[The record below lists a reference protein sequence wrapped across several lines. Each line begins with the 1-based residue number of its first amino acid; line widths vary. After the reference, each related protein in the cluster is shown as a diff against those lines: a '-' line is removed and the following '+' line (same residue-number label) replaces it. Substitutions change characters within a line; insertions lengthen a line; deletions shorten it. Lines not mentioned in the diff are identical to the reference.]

1 MKKQPIISTTA
12 YIYNTKEN
20 TFEEKKDSLYDFD
33 KKKMSPSK
41 TNLYGWIGFI
51 KPDSFYIKDN
61 TKENAARSKGVVC
74 GTATIQNKG
83 KQIIPLIKSIIEA
96 SHSYKKKHKQSKTV
110 ERNNIE
116 TIIKKANY
124 GVKNLCSELELIL
137 RYLDS
142 VGKTNENK
150 RLFYLYEERLLH
162 ENKK

>member
-1 MKKQPIISTTA
+1 
-12 YIYNTKEN
+12 
-20 TFEEKKDSLYDFD
+20 
-33 KKKMSPSK
+33 
-41 TNLYGWIGFI
+41 
-51 KPDSFYIKDN
+51 
-61 TKENAARSKGVVC
+61 
-74 GTATIQNKG
+74 
-83 KQIIPLIKSIIEA
+83 
-96 SHSYKKKHKQSKTV
+96 V